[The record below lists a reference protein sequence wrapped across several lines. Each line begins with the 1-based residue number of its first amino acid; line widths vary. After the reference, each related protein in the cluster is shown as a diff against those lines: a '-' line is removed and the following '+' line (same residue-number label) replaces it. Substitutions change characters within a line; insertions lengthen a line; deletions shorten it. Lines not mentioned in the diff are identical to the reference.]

1 MNREEKTVFWNK
13 WRVFY
18 PLLADLFRSYSGG
31 RSSHRGHGCKLSFTM
46 RRHRI
51 LRCT

>member
-31 RSSHRGHGCKLSFTM
+31 RSSHRGARLQIVIH
-46 RRHRI
+46 HAPA
-51 LRCT
+51 